1 MIKNKYVAAI
11 CCIVMALAV
20 VFTALFSAF
29 IVNHRITD
37 NTGYNAEYADK
48 LFDTSYVHSIDIR
61 VKDEDWRNM
70 IKKASEEQFVNCD
83 VTIDG
88 TKLVNVA
95 LRPKGMT
102 SLSNVEKM
110 GSERFSFKID
120 FDGFNQGTNYMGLD
134 TLCLNNVIQDNT
146 YMKDYFS
153 YRMMNEAGAKA
164 PLCSYTNITV
174 NGKNFGLYVAVE
186 AVEESFAK
194 RVYGNEHGK
203 LYKPEL
209 LPSSEENGNA
219 EVALL
224 YKGDDVNSYPAIWD
238 GAVFDTENADKKR
251 LIQALKDLNE
261 GENLE
266 KCVNVDEVLRYFAV
280 HNFVVN
286 FDSYTGILKHN
297 YYLYE
302 KDGQLSMAAWDYNLS
317 FGGGAM
323 DISIGGSADSEESKI
338 DNSTQ
343 QVNYPIDT
351 PVSMTT
357 LEERPMLGRLLEN
370 EEYMHRYHNYLSD
383 FVSDYIESGRFDDE
397 YNRVY
402 NMIIQYVG
410 NDPTKFC
417 TMEQFTEAAAT
428 LQKFCDLR
436 AQSVRGQLDGVIP
449 ATTDGQ
455 EDNPYVRIDASM
467 IDVNCMGT
475 MMGDDMPFGGGEGM
489 PEEIDVAMVANVFG
503 LETDAL
509 EGKSQE
515 EIVQTLIET
524 LINQG
529 QMGMMGG
536 GMDDMQGMITNVCL
550 YGGLSIILLI
560 LGLFC
565 AFKFKKRC

>member
-1 MIKNKYVAAI
+1 MIKNKYVTAI
-11 CCIVMALAV
+11 CWSVIAFAV
-20 VFTALFSAF
+20 VFTTLFSAF
-29 IVNHRITD
+29 VVNHRATD
-37 NTGYNAEYADK
+37 NKGYNAEYADK

-70 IKKASEEQFVNCD
+70 IAKASEEQFINCD

-88 TKLVNVA
+88 IKLVNVA

-120 FDGFNQGTNYMGLD
+120 FDGFNQGINYLGLD

-153 YRMMNEAGAKA
+153 YRMMNEAGVKA
-164 PLCSYTNITV
+164 PLCSYVNITV
-174 NGKNFGLYVAVE
+174 NGKNFGLYIAVE
-186 AVEESFAK
+186 AIEESFAK

-209 LPSSEENGNA
+209 LPSREENGNA

-224 YKGDDVNSYPAIWD
+224 YKGDNVNSYPAIWD
-238 GAVFDTENADKKR
+238 GSVFDIENSDQKR
-251 LIQALKDLNE
+251 LIQAVKDLNE
-261 GENLE
+261 GKNLE
-266 KCVNVDEVLRYFAV
+266 ECINVDEVLKYFAV

-302 KDGQLSMAAWDYNLS
+302 KDGQLSMIAWDYNLS
-317 FGGGAM
+317 FGGGTM
-323 DISIGGSADSEESKI
+323 DISIGDSSDSKESKI
-338 DNSTQ
+338 DNSTR

-351 PVSMTT
+351 PISMTT
-357 LEERPMLGRLLEN
+357 LEERPMLGKLLEN
-370 EEYMHRYHNYLSD
+370 EEYKRRYHNYLSE
-383 FVSDYIESGRFDDE
+383 FVANYMESGRFDDE
-397 YNRVY
+397 YNKVY

-417 TMEQFTEAAAT
+417 TMEQFTEATAT
-428 LQKFCDLR
+428 LQKFCNLR
-436 AQSVRGQLDGVIP
+436 AQSVRSQLDGVIP
-449 ATTDGQ
+449 ATIDGQ
-455 EDNPYVRIDASM
+455 EENPYALIDASM
-467 IDVNCMGT
+467 IDVNSMGT
-475 MMGDDMPFGGGEGM
+475 MMGDEMPFDDGEGM
-489 PEEIDVAMVANVFG
+489 PEEIDIATVAKIFG
-503 LETDAL
+503 LEIDAL
-509 EGKSQE
+509 DGKSQE

-536 GMDDMQGMITNVCL
+536 GMDQMQGMITNVCL
-550 YGGLSIILLI
+550 YGGVSAVLLA
-560 LGLFC
+560 LGLLC